1 MGPAGPTTGLTP
13 HGRHWS
19 TTAFQYMPYGQTG
32 SWAVLIAG
40 DTTCV
45 YNPAPAVTANAT
57 IAAPRLI
64 PTMSSS
70 SFGASRQSQRATRTH
85 PEDAVHVNLLSYAPT
100 MTTLESAFALARDDN
115 GLAVVS
121 TLRAD
126 NTIQSSLINAGPLA
140 HPATGEPTL
149 GFVTYGRVKLANL
162 RARPQIAVTFRQGW
176 QWATVEGRA
185 ELAGPDDP
193 QPWLES
199 DAAAA
204 RLLRDIFTAA
214 GGTHDDWDEYD
225 RTMREQRRTAVLIT
239 PTRVYSNG

>member
-1 MGPAGPTTGLTP
+1 
-13 HGRHWS
+13 
-19 TTAFQYMPYGQTG
+19 
-32 SWAVLIAG
+32 
-40 DTTCV
+40 
-45 YNPAPAVTANAT
+45 
-57 IAAPRLI
+57 
-64 PTMSSS
+64 
-70 SFGASRQSQRATRTH
+70 
-85 PEDAVHVNLLSYAPT
+85 
-100 MTTLESAFALARDDN
+100 MTTLEGAFALARDDN

-126 NTIQSSLINAGPLA
+126 HTIQSSLINAGPLA

-162 RARPQIAVTFRQGW
+162 RARPQVAVTFRQGW

-204 RLLRDIFTAA
+204 RLLRDIFIAA